1 MGGARWTIFAAAAAL
16 FLCAP
21 ALADAV
27 TYPTGFEERAV
38 VEGLTA
44 PTGMA
49 WTPDGR
55 LFVIEKEGRLKV
67 VAPGGNSAVP
77 VYDLSNEV
85 NSYWDR
91 GLLGIAV
98 DSSYATN
105 NHVYLLYTRERQPLT
120 PDDEGQMVSR
130 LERFT
135 INSSNQVVGR
145 TTILGSHDGPCPAPS
160 NTVDCIPSEGFS
172 HSIGSVRSAPDGT
185 LWVGSGDAS
194 SFNFVDEL
202 ALRTYDTQ
210 SMASKIMHID
220 RNGNGLPGHPFC
232 PANNV
237 LTQVC
242 TKIWAGGFR
251 NPFRFKLRPGGGLT
265 VGDVG
270 WGTTEEIDFVPTAP
284 GGGGR
289 LYGWPCYEGAAP
301 TGGYRDL
308 DECDPEYLK
317 EGTAQAHLGPAH
329 TYPHVPGVGGSVL
342 GGPTYSGPYPQD
354 YQGDIFFGDYA
365 QGFIKKLDVSGPGQP
380 TVQNFASG
388 GWVGVDLEL
397 TPAGELAYAAYGDG
411 TAGTGSI
418 RRIVYTP
425 GNASPIARIATNQTS
440 GPAPLTVNF
449 NGQSS
454 SDPNSDPL
462 IYEWNFGDGT
472 PVSTQPAPA
481 HTYANAG
488 TYTARLTVRD
498 GRSGSGTATVQI
510 SAGNTP
516 PLPQVTGDTTYRGG
530 ESFQLSGSATD
541 QQQGTIPASGLSWDV
556 KVVHADHI
564 HSLGTFPGRSQL
576 TLGAIT
582 DHDAD
587 AHYEVTMTAT
597 DAGGLT
603 AAATV
608 ELDPET
614 TTVRLES
621 SPSGAA
627 VSYGGRQYTA
637 PQELETAIGYRTT
650 ISASTPIE
658 LGGAIFDFT
667 GWSNGG
673 ARVQNFAVPEDG
685 AELTASYSERV
696 GPPPDPPTE
705 PPIDQPGVEL
715 SPTPPAPP
723 AEPQT
728 ERDTAGPWLR
738 LLGVNA
744 ARGRIRGAV
753 TDPSGVSAVQ
763 VALRARLRKDE
774 CSWWLAGK
782 RTMSVSARR
791 CDRPRWMD
799 ARLAST
805 SGDVE
810 WLLDLGKRLPRG
822 SYRVLVR
829 ARDTAGNVSE
839 LPLRRASLVKVGPSR
854 P

>member
-1 MGGARWTIFAAAAAL
+1 M
-16 FLCAP
+16 
-21 ALADAV
+21 
-27 TYPTGFEERAV
+27 
-38 VEGLTA
+38 
-44 PTGMA
+44 
-49 WTPDGR
+49 
-55 LFVIEKEGRLKV
+55 
-67 VAPGGNSAVP
+67 
-77 VYDLSNEV
+77 
-85 NSYWDR
+85 
-91 GLLGIAV
+91 
-98 DSSYATN
+98 
-105 NHVYLLYTRERQPLT
+105 
-120 PDDEGQMVSR
+120 
-130 LERFT
+130 
-135 INSSNQVVGR
+135 
-145 TTILGSHDGPCPAPS
+145 
-160 NTVDCIPSEGFS
+160 
-172 HSIGSVRSAPDGT
+172 
-185 LWVGSGDAS
+185 
-194 SFNFVDEL
+194 
-202 ALRTYDTQ
+202 
-210 SMASKIMHID
+210 
-220 RNGNGLPGHPFC
+220 
-232 PANNV
+232 
-237 LTQVC
+237 
-242 TKIWAGGFR
+242 
-251 NPFRFKLRPGGGLT
+251 
-265 VGDVG
+265 
-270 WGTTEEIDFVPTAP
+270 
-284 GGGGR
+284 
-289 LYGWPCYEGAAP
+289 
-301 TGGYRDL
+301 
-308 DECDPEYLK
+308 
-317 EGTAQAHLGPAH
+317 
-329 TYPHVPGVGGSVL
+329 
-342 GGPTYSGPYPQD
+342 
-354 YQGDIFFGDYA
+354 
-365 QGFIKKLDVSGPGQP
+365 
-380 TVQNFASG
+380 
-388 GWVGVDLEL
+388 
-397 TPAGELAYAAYGDG
+397 
-411 TAGTGSI
+411 
-418 RRIVYTP
+418 
-425 GNASPIARIATNQTS
+425 
-440 GPAPLTVNF
+440 
-449 NGQSS
+449 
-454 SDPNSDPL
+454 
-462 IYEWNFGDGT
+462 
-472 PVSTQPAPA
+472 
-481 HTYANAG
+481 
-488 TYTARLTVRD
+488 
-498 GRSGSGTATVQI
+498 QI

-650 ISASTPIE
+650 ISASTPFE
-658 LGGAIFDFT
+658 LGGVIFDFT

-715 SPTPPAPP
+715 PPTPPAPP

-728 ERDTAGPWLR
+728 EPDTAGPWLR

-774 CSWWLAGK
+774 CSWWLARK
-782 RTMSVSARR
+782 RAMSLSPRR
-791 CDRPRWMD
+791 CDRPRWID

-810 WLLDLGKRLPRG
+810 WLLALGKRLTPG

-854 P
+854 R